1 MNIFL
6 RPCALAKRF
15 PSRGVFALC
24 FYFLRIS
31 TTGTHFIEGKR
42 TQNLELQTMF
52 IHLNVHSNYSF
63 CRGASRIEDLV
74 DSVKARGMPA
84 MALTDTNGVY
94 GLVWFLQYAQER
106 GLRPIVGSEL
116 RTDTERA
123 VVLARNRRG
132 YETLCRIIS
141 RRLSETCFCLSD
153 ALMEDRE
160 NLVVMSDQLPLLRAL
175 GRQNGTSQIY
185 VELND
190 PGAEPPLLDFS
201 RRSGIPPVA
210 TNDVYFVDPS
220 GFPLHRLLRAI
231 DLNTCLSR
239 LPREELAGED
249 RWLKPEAEMARR
261 YPHVPGA
268 LENAERIASECSG
281 NLDLG
286 GLVFPSYTPP
296 EGMDAFEYLREECY
310 RGAEWR
316 YGELSDSVLKRL
328 GHELEIIK
336 DKGFATYFLV
346 VRDIVRQSAR
356 TCGRGSAAA
365 SLVSYCLGI
374 THVEPI
380 THNLFFERFL
390 NEGRVDPPDI
400 DIDFPWDE
408 RDGVFDYVFRKYG
421 SERVAMISN
430 HVGFRVRAAVREVAK
445 VYGLPEQ
452 EIKSVTERMG
462 YFWRLSQLED
472 SIKHHPVYKDMDLKP
487 PWPEIVHLATKLEGY
502 PRHVSVHCGGI
513 VVVPD
518 RVDRYVPVEPAPKG
532 VPIVQW
538 EKDQAE
544 DAGLIKIDLLGN
556 RSLAVIRDVLSA
568 IRENYGTDIDY
579 ERWDPTVDSRT
590 RDFMRRG
597 DTMGVFYVESPS
609 MRQLQKKCGTG
620 DFDHLVIHS
629 SIIRPAANRYIR
641 EYVRRLR
648 GGEYQSLHPILDEV
662 LHETYGIMVYQEDVS
677 KIAMA
682 MAGFSAA
689 DADLLRKII
698 SKKRAGRRLEDYR
711 EMFFSG
717 AASRGISREVSGEVW
732 DMIMSFSGYSFC
744 KPHSASY
751 ALVSYKSCYLR
762 AHYPAEF
769 MAAVLTNRG
778 GYYSAFAYISEARRM
793 GLRVLLPD
801 VNASRREY
809 RGKGKTIRVGLMQLK
824 GLRETALQAIIEE
837 RRNGPYASF
846 DDFLRRV
853 RLDIA
858 DVKILVKAGA
868 CDSISGRATRP
879 EMIWKALAHHE
890 ARSSRHPEIRTLFED
905 MEPVAPPR
913 VPRYSART
921 ILEHELETLDFLISR
936 HPLSL
941 YAARLSTLRYI
952 RGADLHR
959 HVGKRITTVGW
970 WVTGKV
976 VSTRQD
982 EPMEFISFEDTSALY
997 ETTFFPQAYA
1007 RFCHMMNRSRPY
1019 VMTGLVEE
1027 DFGTVSLTVDS
1038 VRFL

>member
-1 MNIFL
+1 
-6 RPCALAKRF
+6 
-15 PSRGVFALC
+15 
-24 FYFLRIS
+24 
-31 TTGTHFIEGKR
+31 
-42 TQNLELQTMF
+42 MF
-52 IHLNVHSNYSF
+52 VHLNVHSNYSF
-63 CRGASRIEDLV
+63 CRGASKIEDLV
-74 DSVKARGMPA
+74 DAALARGMPA
-84 MALTDTNGVY
+84 MALTDINGVY
-94 GLVWFLQYAQER
+94 GLVWFLQYARER

-116 RTDTERA
+116 KTETERA
-123 VVLARNRRG
+123 VLLARNRQG

-141 RRLSETCFCLSD
+141 RRLSEEGFRLSD
-153 ALMEDRE
+153 ALMQDRE
-160 NLVVMSDQLPLLRAL
+160 HLVVMSDRVPLLRAL
-175 GRQNGTSQIY
+175 GRGNGTSGLY

-190 PGAEPPLLDFS
+190 PGAEPPLMDFS
-201 RRSGIPPVA
+201 RRSGVPPVA
-210 TNDVYFVDPS
+210 TNDVYFADPC
-220 GFPLHRLLRAI
+220 GFSLHRLLRAI
-231 DLNTCLSR
+231 DLNTSLSR
-239 LPREELAGED
+239 VPPEELAGED
-249 RWLKPEAEMARR
+249 RWLKTARDMARR

-268 LENAERIASECSG
+268 LENTERIAAECSAD
-281 NLDLG
+281 LDIG
-286 GLVFPSYTPP
+286 RLVFPSYDPP
-296 EGMDAFEYLREECY
+296 DGADAFEYLREECY

-328 GHELEIIK
+328 GHELGIIK

-346 VRDIVRQSAR
+346 VRDIVRQSGR

-390 NEGRVDPPDI
+390 NEGRSDPPDI

-408 RDGVFDYVFRKYG
+408 RDRVFDYVFQKYG
-421 SERVAMISN
+421 SCRAAMISN
-430 HVGFRVRAAVREVAK
+430 HVGFGARAAVREVAK
-445 VYGLPEQ
+445 VYGLPER
-452 EIKSVTERMG
+452 EINAVTGRMG
-462 YFWRLSQLED
+462 YFWRVGQLED
-472 SIKHHPVYKDMDLKP
+472 SIRNHPVYKDMDLKP
-487 PWPEIVHLATKLEGY
+487 PWPEIVRLAVKLEGY
-502 PRHVSVHCGGI
+502 PRHLSVHCGGI

-518 RVDRYVPVEPAPKG
+518 RIDRYVPVEPAPKG

-556 RSLAVIRDVLSA
+556 RSLAVIRDALAA
-568 IRENYGTDIDY
+568 IRENCGTDIDY
-579 ERWDPTVDSRT
+579 ERWDPTRDAKT

-648 GGEYQSLHPILDEV
+648 GGAYDPLHPILDEV
-662 LHETYGIMVYQEDVS
+662 LRETYGIMVYQEDVS

-682 MAGFSAA
+682 MSGFSAA

-698 SKKRAGRRLEDYR
+698 SKKRAARKLEDYR
-711 EMFFSG
+711 ERFHAG
-717 AASRGISREVSGEVW
+717 AAARGVSRDVAEKVW

-751 ALVSYKSCYLR
+751 ALVSYKSCWLR

-778 GYYSAFAYISEARRM
+778 GYYSAFAYVSEARRM
-793 GLRVLLPD
+793 GLQVLMPD
-801 VNASRREY
+801 VNSSRREY
-809 RGKGKTIRVGLMQLK
+809 RGRGKKIRVGLMQLK
-824 GLRETALQAIIEE
+824 GLREKALRAVVEE

-846 DDFLRRV
+846 EDFLRRV
-853 RLDIA
+853 PLDPA
-858 DVKILVKAGA
+858 DAKILVKTGA
-868 CDSISGRATRP
+868 CDSISGGATRP
-879 EMIWKALAHHE
+879 EMIWTALALHE
-890 ARSSRHPEIRTLFED
+890 RRAARRPAVRTLFQD
-905 MEPVAPPR
+905 MDPVVPPR

-921 ILEHELETLDFLISR
+921 VLEHEIETLDFLISR

-941 YAARLSTLRYI
+941 YAEPLSRLKYV
-952 RGADLHR
+952 RGADLYKY
-959 HVGKRITTVGW
+959 VGRRVTAVGW
-970 WVTGKV
+970 WVTGKAV
-976 VSTRQD
+976 TTRQE
-982 EPMEFISFEDTSALY
+982 EPMEFISFEDTTALY
-997 ETTFFPQAYA
+997 ETTFFPEAYA
-1007 RFCHMMNRSRPY
+1007 RFCHMMGRCRPY
-1019 VMTGLVEE
+1019 VLTGLVEE
-1027 DFGTVSLTVDS
+1027 DFGAVSLTVDS